1 MTEERP
7 TLAGELGGHLDRPLV
22 RQAVLAV
29 FGIAS
34 TLILANRSPLGWDEA
49 VYAARGKDLVDSSYS
64 WAFNSGTYWS
74 DVRAPG
80 LPMLL
85 AFPFQLFGSTDVVAR
100 AVVVVFSLAAMY
112 VMARILDLFFTPRV
126 GTFAVVLIALC
137 PGYLATSTLAFADMP
152 AIFFGMVGVYLLAR
166 WFVDADSRAL
176 FLIPLAFG
184 AATTTRFGAMFL
196 VAGPLLVVGVAII
209 IASVRTRDWQRLI
222 TLGLITLASMAVV
235 AFLLASRILTKTL
248 SPLDATKAIRE
259 SNNNPRSQWIDDLST
274 ILQPGPVDYG
284 FNGAFWGWS
293 FAITFGVLAV
303 AAVLRL
309 LVRRQFLLIFICG
322 VVSVA
327 PIVLYAVSVN
337 QFVTTYLAPIYA
349 MGAAMV
355 AIGLWNERPAHVGA
369 PAAAVADDDLDAD
382 PDLDPDDDPDLD
394 GPAPGRFELP
404 RWLQRTGID
413 DAGRVVG
420 ALALLAFMVIGAAT
434 YRGVDRMH
442 DRLWGFEQVR
452 AGAMVADDLFGPNC
466 GIATSRVPQVSFY
479 SECFTGRVPLGQSWF
494 DGVDDEAE
502 LLQLAA
508 QVRAL
513 DGTTVGVLLLE
524 GASGEPL
531 IDDVWANRIEEKS
544 AIFSSA
550 AGRRVGVI
558 AVEVP

>member
-1 MTEERP
+1 MTKERVS
-7 TLAGELGGHLDRPLV
+7 LAGELGWHLDRPLV

-34 TLILANRSPLGWDEA
+34 TLILANRSPLAWDEA

-64 WAFNSGTYWS
+64 WSFNSGTYWS

-112 VMARILDLFFTPRV
+112 IMARILDLFFAPRV

-137 PGYLATSTLAFADMP
+137 PGYFATSTLAFADLP

-166 WFVDADSRAL
+166 WYLDADSRAL

-184 AATTTRFGAMFL
+184 AATTCRFGAMFL
-196 VAGPLLVVGVAII
+196 VVGPLLVVGVAIVV
-209 IASVRTRDWQRLI
+209 AAVRTRDWQRLI
-222 TLGLITLASMAVV
+222 TLGLVTLASIVVV
-235 AFLLASRILTKTL
+235 AFLLASRILTKTS

-259 SNNNPRSQWIDDLST
+259 YNHNPRSQWVDDLST
-274 ILQPGPVDYG
+274 ILEPGPVDYG

-293 FAITFGVLAV
+293 FSITFGVLAV

-355 AIGLWNERPAHVGA
+355 AIGLWNERPAHGS
-369 PAAAVADDDLDAD
+369 AAAAAEADGDLDAD
-382 PDLDPDDDPDLD
+382 LDLDS
-394 GPAPGRFELP
+394 PARRRFELP
-404 RWLQRTGID
+404 QRLQKIGID
-413 DAGRVVG
+413 DAGRMAG
-420 ALALLAFMVIGAAT
+420 ALALLAFVVIGAAT

-494 DGVDDEAE
+494 NGVDDDAE
-502 LLQLAA
+502 LVQLGA

-524 GASGEPL
+524 GVSGEPL
-531 IDDVWANRIEEKS
+531 IDDVWEHRIEEKS
-544 AIFSSA
+544 AILSSA
-550 AGRRVGVI
+550 DGRRVGVI